1 MKKGLIIT
9 ISVIATAGLGYFV
22 YRKISD
28 MNKEII
34 KDGTFTIKVDEVAST
49 GLPTEEDFA
58 QNVTTTN
65 FDDSYGYGDVVPN
78 WGSYDSAYDSYA
90 GY

>member
-34 KDGTFTIKVDEVAST
+34 EDGTFTIKVDEVAST
-49 GLPTEEDFA
+49 GVPTQEDFA
-58 QNVTTTN
+58 QNVTTN
-65 FDDSYGYGDVVPN
+65 FDDSYGYGDIPPN
-78 WGSYDSAYDSYA
+78 WGSYSAYDSYS